1 MRKRAPGLLGTSYRF
16 RAKRAPPTGYAG
28 VLRTG
33 FRANPYNAGMT
44 RKIPTPRFS
53 KQYIA
58 RRLRILL
65 GTWKLEGRFVGG
77 VEPLEERG
85 TVAFRWVEKDA
96 LLAMR
101 SRTTV
106 APVSISVIGADDG
119 AGNFTVLYSD
129 ARRVVRRYEMTLTR
143 RRWTMS
149 RRAKGFN
156 QRFVGN
162 LSANGRKIVARWEKS
177 ADGRRWMKDFDL
189 LYTKR

>member
-1 MRKRAPGLLGTSYRF
+1 MP
-16 RAKRAPPTGYAG
+16 
-28 VLRTG
+28 
-33 FRANPYNAGMT
+33 

-53 KQYIA
+53 KRHFT

-77 VEPLEERG
+77 AEPLEERG
-85 TVAFRWVEKDA
+85 SVVFRWVEKDA
-96 LLAMR
+96 LLSMR

-119 AGNFTVLYSD
+119 AESFTVLYSD
-129 ARRVVRRYEMTLTR
+129 ARRVVRRYEMTLTK

-162 LSANGRKIVARWEKS
+162 ISAHGRKIVARWEKS

-189 LYTKR
+189 VYTRR